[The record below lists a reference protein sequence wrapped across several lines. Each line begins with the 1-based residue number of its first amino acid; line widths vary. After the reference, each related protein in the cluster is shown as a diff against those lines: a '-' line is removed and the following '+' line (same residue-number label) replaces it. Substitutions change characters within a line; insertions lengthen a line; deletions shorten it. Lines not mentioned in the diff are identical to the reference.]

1 MEELYSI
8 WRLSFTLAVA
18 ASCWL
23 VIQVSGS
30 PSNWSSWS
38 LVASIYPDPD
48 LWPGPVN
55 TAATTII
62 STFLP

>member
-30 PSNWSSWS
+30 PSNWSFWS
-38 LVASIYPDPD
+38 LVASIYPDPNP
-48 LWPGPVN
+48 WPGAVN